1 MCNHQKDV
9 FAISLMDTVYT
20 KREEAGKTMAVLHPQ
35 VGRCTTP

>member
-20 KREEAGKTMAVLHPQ
+20 KREEAGNCDHQ
-35 VGRCTTP
+35 RSYCG